1 MPKKTKHEFD
11 ENIEGYL
18 TDLIYTKEY
27 EKAKTNQQGDIAD
40 FEAYVDMFDA
50 ERTEKEYDWMSDI
63 FLPEFPSHMLTQSSI
78 DVAQYFKTRD
88 YVEVYVEDE
97 GPRTAKAASATQ
109 ECVNRTLNRR
119 DLYYY
124 QKYVRA
130 KNINHLGG
138 KAYAMAWWNKTK
150 DAFDFDILDP
160 RNVFT
165 DNKYVYSLQQK
176 SWVIV
181 RGEKTLEEL
190 KEEEKQ
196 NGYFNLHLLEDV
208 EPTGATETAKA
219 TTGADGGNTDPF
231 QNDIDKNFD
240 IYKRFGKAWCKT
252 KKKKTVERD
261 EADNIIASSEY
272 TISLDEPGLD
282 ENGNPL
288 KTAKLEEVVSTIA
301 VTGGTKT
308 LIGFHKT
315 PYLDVNGNP
324 YKPVIRGLC
333 YIHPVRDGGVGDGKY
348 DRELQIGIND
358 TINLSNDRVLLATM
372 PTMKGKKYATEETD
386 SIYFEP
392 GHLME
397 LQDPK
402 DVEEFKISSDI
413 LGAMTQYGVF
423 KNSMEQTDSISPGAQ
438 GKLPDM
444 ASTTATA
451 VAGAENRTNQRT
463 NYKSMTFEFTFL
475 TELYWMIQQMTWAFA
490 SPQTGFKLM
499 GQKVYDFD
507 PSLNYTYKPL
517 SQSIETEY
525 SKDSKIKNLMLIM
538 QTVAQIQHPDA
549 VVLFNNI
556 FLKIATLMGDEEINV
571 VNFMLGEDVPIQGGG
586 GGGQQQGDQKQ
597 LGMGGAP
604 SNQNGVPM
612 GDQQAAVREQTYQ

>member
-1 MPKKTKHEFD
+1 MAKTKRKFSES
-11 ENIEGYL
+11 IEAYL
-18 TDLIYTKEY
+18 SELIYTKEY
-27 EKAKTNQQGDIAD
+27 QKAKMDQQGDTDD

-50 ERTEKEYDWMSDI
+50 ERTEKDYDWMSDI

-97 GPRTAKAASATQ
+97 GPQTARSASATQ
-109 ECVNRTLNRR
+109 ECINRTLNKR

-138 KAYAMAWWNKTK
+138 KAYAGAWWDKTK
-150 DAFDFDILDP
+150 DAFDFEILDP

-176 SWVIV
+176 SWVII

-196 NGYFNLHLLEDV
+196 NAYFNLHLLEDLD
-208 EPTGATETAKA
+208 PTGATETAKD
-219 TTGADGGNTDPF
+219 TIGSDGANIDPF
-231 QNDIDKNFD
+231 QNTIDKNFD
-240 IYKRFGKAWCKT
+240 IYKRYGKAWCKT
-252 KKKKTVERD
+252 KKSRSVDRD
-261 EADNIIASSEY
+261 EEGNIIATTERVV
-272 TISLDEPGLD
+272 SLDDPGLD
-282 ENGNPL
+282 ENGKPL
-288 KTAKLEEVVSTIA
+288 KTARLEEVVATIA
-301 VTGGTKT
+301 VTGGTKV

-315 PYLDVNGNP
+315 PYLDVFGNP

-423 KNSMEQTDSISPGAQ
+423 KSSMEQTDSIFPTTMGQ
-438 GKLPDM
+438 LPAM
-444 ASTTATA
+444 SSTTATA

-499 GQKVYDFD
+499 GKKVFDFD

-525 SKDSKIKNLMLIM
+525 SKDSKIQKLMTIM

-549 VVLFNNI
+549 VVLFNNL
-556 FLKIATLMGDEEINV
+556 FLKISTLMGDEETNI
-571 VNFMLGEDVPIQGGG
+571 VNFLLGEDVPIQGGN
-586 GGGQQQGDQKQ
+586 GGQQQGEQKQ
-597 LGMGGAP
+597 LGEAP

-612 GDQQAAVREQTYQ
+612 GNQQAMTREQTYQ